1 MGAGGKKGSVNFADY
16 MILIVLAALILFF
29 GFYIEAFRSSVNLI
43 NILRQVSIVGIA
55 AVGGTLVML
64 TGGIDLS
71 AGAVIGMSGMLLA
84 RLLKAYPD
92 APDAAFPANAALV
105 CVLVLVVCVLIGF
118 LNAFFINQF
127 KIPPLITTLGAMT
140 ALRGGVYLAADRGLP
155 IFGFTFKRLGQ
166 GTVGPIP
173 IPVIIMIV
181 VFTAGWIFLNTTRFG
196 RYVYGVGGNEEASR
210 LSGINVKG
218 IRYMVYS
225 LAGLMSG
232 LAGLVLVS
240 RIHSA
245 QPRAGTGYEMDII
258 TAVVLGGVSIT
269 GGEGRISFVVVG
281 VLIMGVLTNGL
292 ILINV
297 NEYWQQVIKGLVLIA
312 AVGFD
317 RYIQYRRSLAAQQ
330 E

>member
-1 MGAGGKKGSVNFADY
+1 MSAGPRNKKAVNIGDY
-16 MILIVLAALILFF
+16 LIFFVLVALVAFF
-29 GFYIEAFRSSVNLI
+29 SLYVEAFRSSINLI

-71 AGAVIGMSGMLLA
+71 AGAVIGISGMMLA
-84 RLLKAYPD
+84 QLLKMYPGYTV
-92 APDAAFPANAALV
+92 PLV
-105 CVLVLVVCVLIGF
+105 ILVLVICAVIGLI
-118 LNAFFINQF
+118 NAFFINEL
-127 KIPPLITTLGAMT
+127 KIPPLIVTLGVMT
-140 ALRGGVYLAADRGLP
+140 SLRGGVYLTADRGLP
-155 IFGFTFKRLGQ
+155 VFGFTFKSLGQ
-166 GTVGPIP
+166 GVVYGVPV
-173 IPVIIMIV
+173 PVIIMALVFIV
-181 VFTAGWIFLNTTRFG
+181 GGVFLRYTRYG

-210 LSGINVKG
+210 LSGVNVKA

-225 LAGLMSG
+225 IAGLMSG
-232 LAGLVLVS
+232 LAGLVLLS

-269 GGEGRISFVVVG
+269 GGEGRISTVVMG

-317 RYIQYRRSLAAQQ
+317 RFIQYRRSLAAQQ

>member
-1 MGAGGKKGSVNFADY
+1 MGSGSKKSFNVGDY
-16 MILIVLAALILFF
+16 MIFVVLAALVLFF
-29 GFYIEAFRSSVNLI
+29 GSYVEAFRSPVNLI

-92 APDAAFPANAALV
+92 GTWWV
-105 CVLVLVVCVLIGF
+105 VIVVLLICALIGL
-118 LNAFFINQF
+118 LNAFFINQLR
-127 KIPPLITTLGAMT
+127 IPPLITTLGAMT
-140 ALRGGVYLAADRGLP
+140 ALRGGVYLTAERGLP
-155 IFGFTFKRLGQ
+155 VFGFQFKYLGQ
-166 GTVGPIP
+166 GVIAGVPV
-173 IPVIIMIV
+173 PVILMAV
-181 VFTAGWIFLNTTRFG
+181 VFVVGGIFLRWTRYG

-210 LSGINVKG
+210 LSGVNVKA

-225 LAGLMSG
+225 LAGLLSG

-269 GGEGRISFVVVG
+269 GGEGRLGFVVMG

-317 RYIQYRRSLAAQQ
+317 RYVQHRRSLAAQR

>member
-1 MGAGGKKGSVNFADY
+1 MSDGKHGAIRISDY
-16 MILIVLAALILFF
+16 MILVVLVALLVFF
-29 GFYIEAFRSSVNLI
+29 GVFIDAFRTPVNLI

-55 AVGGTLVML
+55 AVGATMVML

-71 AGAVIGMSGMLLA
+71 SGAVIGISGMLLA
-84 RLLKAYPD
+84 RYLKAYPGH
-92 APDAAFPANAALV
+92 AV
-105 CVLVLVVCVLIGF
+105 VIVVLVLVACGVIGF
-118 LNAFFINQF
+118 VNAFFINEL
-127 KIPPLITTLGAMT
+127 KIPPLIVTLGAMT
-140 ALRGGVYLAADRGLP
+140 SLRGGVYLTADRGLP
-155 IFGFTFKRLGQ
+155 IFGFQFRYIGQ
-166 GTVGPIP
+166 GGIDLGIVPIP
-173 IPVIIMIV
+173 IPVILMV
-181 VFTAGWIFLNTTRFG
+181 AVFFLGWIFLGLTRYG

-210 LSGINVKG
+210 LSGVNVKG
-218 IRYMVYS
+218 IRYLVYS
-225 LAGLMSG
+225 IAGILSG

-269 GGEGRISFVVVG
+269 GGEGKIGFVILG

-292 ILINV
+292 ILLNV

-317 RYIQYRRSLAAQQ
+317 RYIQYRRSLAAHQ

>member
-1 MGAGGKKGSVNFADY
+1 MSYSGRTKSQINVGDY
-16 MILIVLAALILFF
+16 LIFLVLLALVVFFSLF
-29 GFYIEAFRSSVNLI
+29 IESFRSSVNLI

-71 AGAVIGMSGMLLA
+71 AGAVIGISGMILA
-84 RLLKAYPD
+84 RLLKAYPGHTV
-92 APDAAFPANAALV
+92 LWV
-105 CVLVLVVCVLIGF
+105 VLVLVVCLLIGVV
-118 LNAFFINQF
+118 NAFFINEL
-127 KIPPLITTLGAMT
+127 KIPPLIVTLGAMT
-140 ALRGGVYLAADRGLP
+140 SLRGGVYLTAERGLP
-155 IFGFTFKRLGQ
+155 VFGFQFKDIGQ
-166 GTVGPIP
+166 GVIWGVPV
-173 IPVIIMIV
+173 PVIIMAL
-181 VFTAGWIFLNTTRFG
+181 VFILGGIFLRYTRPG
-196 RYVYGVGGNEEASR
+196 RYIYGVGGNEEASR
-210 LSGINVKG
+210 LSGVNVKL
-218 IRYMVYS
+218 IRYLVYS
-225 LAGLMSG
+225 LAGVMSG
-232 LAGLVLVS
+232 LAGLVLLS

-245 QPRAGTGYEMDII
+245 QPRAGSGYEMDII

-269 GGEGRISFVVVG
+269 GGEGRISTVVTG

-317 RYIQYRRSLAAQQ
+317 RYIQYRRALASQR

>member
-1 MGAGGKKGSVNFADY
+1 MDKGGAKAQSVNFSDY
-16 MILIVLAALILFF
+16 MILVVLVLLTAFF
-29 GFYIEAFRSSVNLI
+29 AVWVEAFRSPVNLM

-84 RLLKAYPD
+84 RFLKAYPD
-92 APDAAFPANAALV
+92 QTVPIV
-105 CVLVLVVCVLIGF
+105 VLVLILCAVIGF
-118 LNAFFINQF
+118 LNAFFINEL
-127 KIPPLITTLGAMT
+127 KIPPLIVTLGAMT
-140 ALRGGVYLAADRGLP
+140 ALRGGVYLAAERGLP
-155 IFGFTFKRLGQ
+155 VFGFQFRWLGQ
-166 GTVGPIP
+166 GVVGGVPV
-173 IPVIIMIV
+173 PVIIMAA
-181 VFTAGWIFLNTTRFG
+181 VFLAGGIFLGYTRYG
-196 RYVYGVGGNEEASR
+196 RYIYGVGGNEEASR

-218 IRYMVYS
+218 IRYLVYS
-225 LAGLMSG
+225 LAGFLSG

-269 GGEGRISFVVVG
+269 GGEGKLGFVIMG

-317 RYIQYRRSLAAQQ
+317 RYSQYRRARAG
-330 E
+330 EKA

>member
-1 MGAGGKKGSVNFADY
+1 MSGGNKRSAINFGDY
-16 MILIVLAALILFF
+16 MILVILVALSVFF
-29 GFYIEAFRSSVNLI
+29 GAYIEAFRSSINLI

-84 RLLKAYPD
+84 RLLKVYPD
-92 APDAAFPANAALV
+92 HTVPV
-105 CVLVLVVCVLIGF
+105 CMLVLLICAIIGF
-118 LNAFFINQF
+118 INAFFINEF

-140 ALRGGVYLAADRGLP
+140 ALRGGVYLAAERGLP
-155 IFGFTFKRLGQ
+155 VFGFNFKYIGQ
-166 GTVGPIP
+166 GTIGSVP
-173 IPVIIMIV
+173 IPVIIMV
-181 VFTAGWIFLNTTRFG
+181 LVFILGWIFLNTTRFG

-225 LAGLMSG
+225 FAGLMSG

-269 GGEGRISFVVVG
+269 GGEGRIGFVVMG

-317 RYIQYRRSLAAQQ
+317 RFIQHRRFLAAQQ
-330 E
+330 D

>member
-1 MGAGGKKGSVNFADY
+1 MSAGAKHKKSVNIGYYLIF
-16 MILIVLAALILFF
+16 IVLVALIIFF
-29 GFYIEAFRSSVNLI
+29 SVKIEAFRSSVNLI

-71 AGAVIGMSGMLLA
+71 AGAVIGISGMVLA
-84 RLLKAYPD
+84 RLLKLYPD
-92 APDAAFPANAALV
+92 QTIPIV
-105 CVLVLVVCVLIGF
+105 ILVLAICVVIGLI
-118 LNAFFINQF
+118 NAFFINEL
-127 KIPPLITTLGAMT
+127 KIPPLIVTLGVMT
-140 ALRGGVYLAADRGLP
+140 SLRGGVYLTAERGLP
-155 IFGFTFKRLGQ
+155 VFGFTFKELGQ
-166 GTVGPIP
+166 GVAWGVPV
-173 IPVIIMIV
+173 PVILMV
-181 VFTAGWIFLNTTRFG
+181 AVFVLGGVFLRYTRYG

-210 LSGINVKG
+210 LSGVNVKA

-245 QPRAGTGYEMDII
+245 QPRAGSGYEMDII

-269 GGEGRISFVVVG
+269 GGEGRISTVVMG

-317 RYIQYRRSLAAQQ
+317 RYIQYRRSIAAQQ

>member
-1 MGAGGKKGSVNFADY
+1 MVL
-16 MILIVLAALILFF
+16 LICALI
-29 GFYIEAFRSSVNLI
+29 G
-43 NILRQVSIVGIA
+43 
-55 AVGGTLVML
+55 LV
-64 TGGIDLS
+64 
-71 AGAVIGMSGMLLA
+71 
-84 RLLKAYPD
+84 
-92 APDAAFPANAALV
+92 
-105 CVLVLVVCVLIGF
+105 
-118 LNAFFINQF
+118 NAFFINQLR
-127 KIPPLITTLGAMT
+127 IPPLITTLGAMT
-140 ALRGGVYLAADRGLP
+140 ALRGGVYLTAERGLP
-155 IFGFTFKRLGQ
+155 VFGFQFKYLGQ
-166 GTVGPIP
+166 GVISGVPV
-173 IPVIIMIV
+173 PVILMV
-181 VFTAGWIFLNTTRFG
+181 AVFIAGGIFLRLTRYG

-210 LSGINVKG
+210 LSGVNVKA

-225 LAGLMSG
+225 LAGLLSG

-269 GGEGRISFVVVG
+269 GGEGRLGFVVMG

-317 RYIQYRRSLAAQQ
+317 RYVQHRRSLAAQR

>member
-1 MGAGGKKGSVNFADY
+1 MEKGGAKHGSFNFSDY
-16 MILIVLAALILFF
+16 MILIVLVALVVFF
-29 GFYIEAFRSSVNLI
+29 AIFVEAFRSPVNLI

-71 AGAVIGMSGMLLA
+71 AGAVIGISGMILA

-92 APDAAFPANAALV
+92 QTIPVVA
-105 CVLVLVVCVLIGF
+105 LVLVICAIIGL
-118 LNAFFINQF
+118 LNAFFINQL
-127 KIPPLITTLGAMT
+127 KIPPLIVTLGAMT
-140 ALRGGVYLAADRGLP
+140 ALRGGVYLTADRGLP
-155 IFGFTFKRLGQ
+155 VFGFQFRELGQ
-166 GTVGPIP
+166 GVVWG
-173 IPVIIMIV
+173 IPVPVILMAV
-181 VFTAGWIFLNTTRFG
+181 VFVVGGIFLRTTRYG
-196 RYVYGVGGNEEASR
+196 RYIYGVGGNEEASR

-225 LAGLMSG
+225 LAGFLSG

-269 GGEGRISFVVVG
+269 GGEGRLGFVVMG

-317 RYIQYRRSLAAQQ
+317 RYIQFRRAQAAQK